1 MSTIHDLEGRMIRA
15 ERLREKADI
24 TAINK
29 EVNETTAVSDHYPVY
44 ADFWRDRDAD
54 VEKEVK

>member
-54 VEKEVK
+54 V